1 MKISSLLL
9 KIADV
14 FEVLA
19 KENWEHEYHGKYNE
33 TFEEKVTK
41 NGIIWLKSSKHKADP
56 KGNKIQGKGWE
67 VVMPER
73 TQEENLEIFK
83 MVKRLFDI
91 ENPQDAPTFTEFKTT
106 VKRDLES

>member
-1 MKISSLLL
+1 M
-9 KIADV
+9 
-14 FEVLA
+14 
-19 KENWEHEYHGKYNE
+19 
-33 TFEEKVTK
+33 T
-41 NGIIWLKSSKHKADP
+41 
-56 KGNKIQGKGWE
+56 GKGWE

-73 TQEENLEIFK
+73 SQEENLEIFR